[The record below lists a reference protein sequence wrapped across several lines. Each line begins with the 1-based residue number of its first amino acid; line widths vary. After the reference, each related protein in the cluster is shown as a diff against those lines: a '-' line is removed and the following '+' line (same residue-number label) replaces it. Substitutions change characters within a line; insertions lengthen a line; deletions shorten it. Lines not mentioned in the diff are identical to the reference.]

1 MNNLLS
7 YIIKGLVIYGLF
19 LIVIKFEPISFFDVF
34 KLFKKQ
40 PEATTQIQSFSPA
53 DFSEINRIN
62 EKSLEL
68 TKQIILKE
76 IERSKQNAL
85 LEIEM
90 KKFVAFNDLKSDVTV
105 KNDTVYITRT
115 NDNTLTRIYNKLR
128 DAAPQY
134 ALAQYT
140 IKILE

>member
-1 MNNLLS
+1 MKALNF
-7 YIIKGLVIYGLF
+7 IIKGLIIYGLF
-19 LIVIKFEPISFFDVF
+19 LIVIKFEPISFWDVF

-40 PEATTQIQSFSPA
+40 PAATTQVQSFSPA